1 MTSRS
6 WSTRDL
12 SPAMLDTALEAS
24 RRSGLSLDDW
34 LNSAINDSARADGV
48 APPPP
53 GQRPN
58 VSRELADIHDRL
70 DSITRQIERVSR
82 STAQPAEGHVARQL
96 NDAISRLDQRLAG
109 LSQQAAQATAA
120 PRQNGRSATSS
131 EANSTA
137 NSFDAA
143 VAEIAARMGE
153 LDSRSRP
160 QRAPAPQAAPQTA
173 APQTPPPVAPDMSR
187 PISSSAAPAAS
198 QPAAFQP
205 DLAGLERHINRL
217 SQQMDA
223 WRPAQIEQSISGFR
237 EELSEIRRSITEA
250 MPRRVLESLE
260 NEVRAVARRLDE
272 SRHNGADNQVLSGI
286 ERGLSEIREALHT
299 MKPAEQF
306 AGFDSAIGNLSNKLD
321 LIVRSSEHG
330 GVKELEAAIGALR
343 GLVSQV
349 ASGEAVAQLHA
360 DVQTLA
366 SRVDQLAMPSHSPG
380 LLTALEQR
388 ITLLTEA
395 LETRDRTVPDSGNFD
410 GALRALS
417 ERIDR
422 LQVNPVVD
430 ASALEHLEQRIGAVL
445 QRVEN
450 AAASSNNS
458 SESAPLGRIEE
469 GLSQIIAFLES
480 QREGMSTIL
489 NSEPQR
495 VASPS
500 IDPDAFDAVRRELS
514 DIRFGQSE
522 AERRSQDSLEVV
534 HNALN
539 QVVDRLSGIEN
550 DLRQIKTTPPQRA
563 AETPRPGAPQI
574 QPRPAFD
581 TAPRDMNR
589 EIPREPMAPSI
600 VPTLPNPAA
609 LVPSAPLVE
618 PRHAMPRETM
628 PRPGA
633 VPEQAMVPAFTDEAR
648 PAAPTVRPPST
659 PRPPIDP
666 NLPPDHPLE
675 PGVRPQDLVA
685 ASASDRIA
693 ASEALLKD
701 APMSG
706 HESAT
711 KANFI
716 AAARRAAQQA
726 VAATP
731 PKPGRVA
738 VLTEKLRPS
747 VASTAPAAP
756 DSPSTSTFSTKL
768 KAVLVGASVAIILF
782 GAARIAMNMLGSSD
796 SAEPTVEQPE
806 KSSAIVPP
814 PGSKVVEIPQR
825 STASSVV
832 ASSAD
837 PAIQYTQSI
846 FGPGRI
852 ENQKIARAV
861 DKIAEKVNQRL
872 TERAGPAESAPIGI
886 PANQM
891 AAAPAQADVTGTIA
905 TSPKPAATPAT
916 LATAPAPENSGFT
929 PENFTD
935 RLPDAI
941 GSAKLRDAA
950 LKGDPKAAYEI
961 ASRYADGK
969 GVTANYAEA
978 AKWYDRAAQ
987 RGLVP
992 ALFRL
997 GSLYE
1002 KGLGVN
1008 KDVGAAKRSYIAA
1021 AEGGNAKAM
1030 HNLAVL
1036 FADGG
1041 GQGPDYKTASEWFR
1055 KAADYGL
1062 ADSQYNLAVLFAR
1075 GIGVEQNLIESYKW
1089 FSLAA
1094 AQGDA
1099 DAGKKR
1105 DDVAKRMDQAALSA
1119 GRLAIQTY
1127 VPLTQPEGAVTVAPP
1142 AGGWDGEPVKTAKS
1156 AQKSKR

>member
-34 LNSAINDSARADGV
+34 LNSAINDSARAHGV

-70 DSITRQIERVSR
+70 DSITRQIERVSG

-109 LSQQAAQATAA
+109 LSQQAAQATAT
-120 PRQNGRSATSS
+120 PRPNGRHAINSA
-131 EANSTA
+131 ANPGP
-137 NSFDAA
+137 NPFDAA
-143 VAEIAARMGE
+143 VAEIAARQGE
-153 LDSRSRP
+153 LDNRNRP
-160 QRAPAPQAAPQTA
+160 QRVAA
-173 APQTPPPVAPDMSR
+173 PPVAPQMTTPVAPEMAP
-187 PISSSAAPAAS
+187 PIASPAAPAAS
-198 QPAAFQP
+198 PPAAFQP

-286 ERGLSEIREALHT
+286 ERGLSEIREALHI

-450 AAASSNNS
+450 VAASSNNTNDN
-458 SESAPLGRIEE
+458 APLGRIEE
-469 GLSQIIAFLES
+469 GLSHIIAFLES

-489 NSEPQR
+489 NSGPQR

-500 IDPDAFDAVRRELS
+500 IDPEAFDAVRRELS

-522 AERRSQDSLEVV
+522 AERRSQDSLEAV

-563 AETPRPGAPQI
+563 TETPRPAAPQI

-609 LVPSAPLVE
+609 LVPGAPLVE
-618 PRHAMPRETM
+618 PRQAM

-648 PAAPTVRPPST
+648 PTAPTVRPPST

-675 PGVRPQDLVA
+675 PGVRPQDLAA
-685 ASASDRIA
+685 ASSSDRIA

-731 PKPGRVA
+731 QKPGRVA
-738 VLTEKLRPS
+738 VLAEKLRPS
-747 VASTAPAAP
+747 AASTAPAAP
-756 DSPSTSTFSTKL
+756 DAPSTSTFSTKL

-837 PAIQYTQSI
+837 PAIQYTQGI
-846 FGPGRI
+846 FGSTRI

-861 DKIAEKVNQRL
+861 DKIAGKVNQRL

-916 LATAPAPENSGFT
+916 LATAPAPEKSGFT

-969 GVTANYAEA
+969 GITANYAEA

-1002 KGLGVN
+1002 KGLGVT

>member
-1 MTSRS
+1 
-6 WSTRDL
+6 
-12 SPAMLDTALEAS
+12 MLDTALEAS

-34 LNSAINDSARADGV
+34 LNSAINDSARAHGV
-48 APPPP
+48 APSPAD
-53 GQRPN
+53 QRPN
-58 VSRELADIHDRL
+58 VDRELADIHDRL
-70 DSITRQIERVSR
+70 DSITRQIERVSG
-82 STAQPAEGHVARQL
+82 SATPSEGHVARQL

-109 LSQQAAQATAA
+109 LSQQAAQTAAA
-120 PRQNGRSATSS
+120 PRHNSRPATDPG
-131 EANSTA
+131 ANP
-137 NSFDAA
+137 FDAA
-143 VAEIAARMGE
+143 VAEIAARQGE
-153 LDSRSRP
+153 LDNRSRQ
-160 QRAPAPQAAPQTA
+160 QRVAA
-173 APQTPPPVAPDMSR
+173 PPVAPEIAS
-187 PISSSAAPAAS
+187 PAT
-198 QPAAFQP
+198 PAAFQP
-205 DLAGLERHINRL
+205 DFAGLERHISRL

-223 WRPAQIEQSISGFR
+223 WHPAQIEQSIAGFR

-272 SRHNGADNQVLSGI
+272 SRNNGADNQALSGI
-286 ERGLSEIREALHT
+286 ERALGEIRQTLHT

-349 ASGEAVAQLHA
+349 ASGEAIAQLHA

-366 SRVDQLAMPSHSPG
+366 TRIDQLAMPGHSPG

-388 ITLLTEA
+388 IALLTEA
-395 LETRDRTVPDSGNFD
+395 LETRDRTLTNSGNFD

-450 AAASSNNS
+450 ASAGSDN
-458 SESAPLGRIEE
+458 APLGRIEE
-469 GLSQIIAFLES
+469 GLSHIVTYLES
-480 QREGMSTIL
+480 QREGMSAIL
-489 NSEPQR
+489 NAEPQR

-500 IDPDAFDAVRRELS
+500 IDPEVFDAVRRELS
-514 DIRFGQSE
+514 DIRFSQSE

-539 QVVDRLSGIEN
+539 QVVDRLTGIEN
-550 DLRQIKTTPPQRA
+550 DLRQIKTAPPQRA
-563 AETPRPGAPQI
+563 DEAPRPAAPQAQPRPG
-574 QPRPAFD
+574 FD
-581 TAPRDMNR
+581 AAPRDMNR
-589 EIPREPMAPSI
+589 EIAREPMAPSI

-609 LVPSAPLVE
+609 LAPNAA
-618 PRHAMPRETM
+618 HTETR
-628 PRPGA
+628 PTLRPGT

-648 PAAPTVRPPST
+648 PAAPAVRPPSM

-666 NLPPDHPLE
+666 DLPPDHPLE
-675 PGVRPQDLVA
+675 PGVRPQDLA
-685 ASASDRIA
+685 TSSSDRIA
-693 ASEALLKD
+693 ASEALLKH

-731 PKPGRVA
+731 QKPGRVA
-738 VLTEKLRPS
+738 VLAEKLRP
-747 VASTAPAAP
+747 AAATTAPAAP
-756 DSPSTSTFSTKL
+756 DAPSTSTFSTKL
-768 KAVLVGASVAIILF
+768 KAILVGASVAVILF
-782 GAARIAMNMLGSSD
+782 GAARIALNMLNPSD
-796 SAEPTVEQPE
+796 SAEPIVEQPE
-806 KSSAIVPP
+806 KSGAIVPP
-814 PGSKVVEIPQR
+814 TGSKVVAVPQR
-825 STASSVV
+825 PAGPTVV

-846 FGPGRI
+846 LGPNRI

-886 PANQM
+886 PANQL
-891 AAAPAQADVTGTIA
+891 AAAPAQADVTGTVA
-905 TSPKPAATPAT
+905 TPPKPAATPAT
-916 LATAPAPENSGFT
+916 IAAAPAAEKTGFT

-935 RLPDAI
+935 RLPDSI

-978 AKWYDRAAQ
+978 VKWYDRAAQ

-992 ALFRL
+992 AMFRL

-1002 KGLGVN
+1002 KGLGVP

-1075 GIGVEQNLIESYKW
+1075 GIGVEQNLVESYKW

-1105 DDVAKRMDQAALSA
+1105 DDVAKRMDQAALNA
-1119 GRLAIQTY
+1119 GKLAIQTY
-1127 VPLTQPEGAVTVAPP
+1127 VPLTQPEGAITVAPP
-1142 AGGWDGEPVKTAKS
+1142 AGGWDGAPVHAAKS
-1156 AQKSKR
+1156 APAPKSKR